1 MSQALDGLEGI
12 LNITDEILL
21 YGIGDTKDEAHHD
34 HDLKLEAL
42 LPRCREC
49 GIALKKNK
57 LTLRIT
63 EVPFMGHLFTKHG
76 LNIDPD
82 EAKAVLEMPWPED
95 VEGVEGVQRLNG
107 FVNYLSKFLPRL
119 ADHMEPIRH
128 LTWQDTEFNWME
140 EQENAFREVKCLVT
154 TTPVIYYYDP
164 KFELEIQCDT
174 SKKGLGAALLQ
185 RGKLITYKSRALTEI
200 EQRYTQ
206 NEKEMLAI
214 VFSLGKFNQYTYRRH
229 VKIQSDHK
237 PLQSWRGLSRVHQNA
252 FKAWWW
258 DFRNQAL
265 GFQIPWITNFG
276 SVPRDHGKP
285 SVTIFWFQEN
295 SWEPTFISFN
305 VQKHVG
311 KHTFKLKNI
320 SEYY

>member
-21 YGIGDTKDEAHHD
+21 YGIGDTKDEARHD

-95 VEGVEGVQRLNG
+95 VEGVDGVQRLNG

-140 EQENAFREVKCLVT
+140 EQENAFREVKCL
-154 TTPVIYYYDP
+154 
-164 KFELEIQCDT
+164 
-174 SKKGLGAALLQ
+174 GLPPQ
-185 RGKLITYKSRALTEI
+185 
-200 EQRYTQ
+200 
-206 NEKEMLAI
+206 
-214 VFSLGKFNQYTYRRH
+214 
-229 VKIQSDHK
+229 
-237 PLQSWRGLSRVHQNA
+237 
-252 FKAWWW
+252 
-258 DFRNQAL
+258 
-265 GFQIPWITNFG
+265 
-276 SVPRDHGKP
+276 
-285 SVTIFWFQEN
+285 
-295 SWEPTFISFN
+295 
-305 VQKHVG
+305 
-311 KHTFKLKNI
+311 
-320 SEYY
+320 